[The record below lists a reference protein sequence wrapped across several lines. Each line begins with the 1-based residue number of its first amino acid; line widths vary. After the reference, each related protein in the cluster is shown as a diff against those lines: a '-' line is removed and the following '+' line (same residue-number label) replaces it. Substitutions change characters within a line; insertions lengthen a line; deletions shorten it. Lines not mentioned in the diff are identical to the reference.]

1 MHTTIE
7 FIRTIRG
14 AAIPTKATEGSAGF
28 DLTSAKV
35 EWDGDIFFVNTGL
48 RTSFSKGYV
57 LKVYGRS
64 GLCRRLGII
73 LTNGV
78 GIIDSD
84 YRGDIQLMFRSI
96 EAEHADVDG
105 IMQALA
111 PGNRV
116 AQAILEPLPTV
127 GWIEVPELTNTDR
140 GTGGFGSTGS

>member
-7 FIRTIRG
+7 FIRTIQG
-14 AAIPTKATEGSAGF
+14 ASIPSKATEGSAGF
-28 DLTSAKV
+28 DLTSAEV
-35 EWDGDIFFVNTGL
+35 RRDGDIYLVNTGL

-57 LKVYGRS
+57 LKVFGRS

-96 EAEHADVDG
+96 GQHADIDS
-105 IMQALA
+105 IMRALA